1 MCFNISLK
9 IKKARMEQRYN
20 AVYPENFEF
29 SPIYFTSAF
38 EKPLLPLLTAQQPN
52 KFKLMNWGLIPSW
65 VKSEEEANEISSKT
79 MNAMVET
86 INQKPSF
93 RQSLQSKRCII
104 PITGFFEWQQIGS
117 KKIPWFISLEGEDV
131 FSLAGLWSE
140 WTNPLTSEVSQSF
153 TIITT
158 EANDLMAQIH
168 NTKKRMPA
176 ILSIENEKRWLDS
189 NLKIDTFDT
198 IIKPFE
204 SKYIKAYTV
213 STLVSQSNKNRNV
226 PEVLNLFDYNSASQ
240 GKLF

>member
-20 AVYPENFEF
+20 AVYPENLDFT
-29 SPIYFTSAF
+29 PIFHASAF
-38 EKPLLPLLTAQQPN
+38 ERPLLPLLTNQQPD
-52 KFKLMNWGLIPSW
+52 KFSLMNWGLIPSW
-65 VKSEEEANEISSKT
+65 IKIEQEAHDISSKT
-79 MNAMVET
+79 MNARVET
-86 INQKPSF
+86 IAQKPSF
-93 RQSLQSKRCII
+93 RQSIESKRCII
-104 PITGFFEWQQIGS
+104 PITGFFEWQQIGA

-140 WTNPLTSEVSQSF
+140 WTNPMTGELAHTF

-189 NLKIDTFDT
+189 KLKNDTFDT
-198 IIKPFE
+198 VIKP
-204 SKYIKAYTV
+204 YDGANLKAYTV
-213 STLVSQSNKNRNV
+213 SSLVSQTKKNRNV
-226 PEVLNLFDYNSASQ
+226 PEVLDNFNYSSSNQ